1 MGSGTSSSTS
11 PRGFRYEWTSPHGLH
26 WTRRISSSY
35 FDITTCVVSPLH
47 LGQYA
52 STSEPTS
59 STSSSNMK
67 SMCRLEDPLC
77 SASNTG
83 ARGLQQNALANSQF
97 APEKPAVPEY
107 WIFLGWQPFDQ
118 PLFGPSRAGGRWVS
132 HVVLRGSTV

>member
-11 PRGFRYEWTSPHGLH
+11 PRGLRNECTSPHGLH

-35 FDITTCVVSPLH
+35 LEMTTCVVSPLH

-67 SMCRLEDPLC
+67 SMYRLESPLN
-77 SASNTG
+77 SPSNTG
-83 ARGLQQNALANSQF
+83 DSELQQNAA
-97 APEKPAVPEY
+97 AR
-107 WIFLGWQPFDQ
+107 
-118 PLFGPSRAGGRWVS
+118 SRAARR
-132 HVVLRGSTV
+132 HRAKAHAL